1 MGLIMDFLD
10 QLQLKNIYQN
20 DMTMFFQNFAMFF
33 LLIFSIVFSL
43 FTIILF
49 VKKDE
54 NKKHNY
60 IFVNK
65 VNSSFK
71 SRVLHKIKKN
81 YIFVLIYFQIVIY
94 MQFLAFVGNVL
105 MTENVFQ
112 KQVYKF
118 FALFYSLIFI
128 CLFLRKN
135 KLILYFMYFLSIIP
149 YLLAI
154 TIFISFLN
162 DYVSPNPL
170 FINLWFIAF
179 FMIFLLISYKVK
191 SILIKNSLLV
201 KWKYIYLTI
210 FLIVITLF
218 SKENLLLIL
227 NQDNHYTQNKDLKLK
242 FILMPKDLVILI
254 LIIPIIFSLFKIN
267 FNNKESKSLESKNE
281 DLLTQNKSLFDYNLS
296 KSQSERDVKIFKNG
310 YKISLLN

>member
-1 MGLIMDFLD
+1 
-10 QLQLKNIYQN
+10 
-20 DMTMFFQNFAMFF
+20 
-33 LLIFSIVFSL
+33 
-43 FTIILF
+43 
-49 VKKDE
+49 
-54 NKKHNY
+54 
-60 IFVNK
+60 
-65 VNSSFK
+65 
-71 SRVLHKIKKN
+71 
-81 YIFVLIYFQIVIY
+81 
-94 MQFLAFVGNVL
+94 
-105 MTENVFQ
+105 
-112 KQVYKF
+112 
-118 FALFYSLIFI
+118 
-128 CLFLRKN
+128 
-135 KLILYFMYFLSIIP
+135 MYFLSIIP